1 MPVDV
6 PTQQLRKVMTSQE
19 AYELIDKIP
28 DIPEIDIPNEK
39 LREQKYKEV
48 VKIAEPEL
56 LLSIIKTTYLRKK
69 DRLEKGKKTTTAD
82 EKYLKLAEDL
92 VFSELCLVLGKCK
105 QEIHT
110 LISAKS
116 TKSI

>member
-1 MPVDV
+1 MHVF
-6 PTQQLRKVMTSQE
+6 
-19 AYELIDKIP
+19 KIS
-28 DIPEIDIPNEK
+28 EK
-39 LREQKYKEV
+39 KGREQKYKEV

-92 VFSELCLVLGKCK
+92 VFSELCVTVCFWRYHL
-105 QEIHT
+105 
-110 LISAKS
+110 
-116 TKSI
+116 